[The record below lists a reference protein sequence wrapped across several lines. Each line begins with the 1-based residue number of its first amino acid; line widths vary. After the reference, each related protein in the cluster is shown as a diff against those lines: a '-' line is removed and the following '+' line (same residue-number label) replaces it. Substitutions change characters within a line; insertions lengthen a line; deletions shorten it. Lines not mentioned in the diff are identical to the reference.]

1 MEPYITEALVKAG
14 IELGTLTFKGTTTLV
29 NSKIQS
35 LKEERN
41 ADKLR
46 NTYDEIVNELLSER
60 EQAIRIAQAYK
71 EEYEKLLEKYYSSSR
86 TETEFKF
93 NNWQS

>member
-1 MEPYITEALVKAG
+1 MGYVPEIPDIALDKHTLRG
-14 IELGTLTFKGTTTLV
+14 QELGRGSEHF
-29 NSKIQS
+29 
-35 LKEERN
+35 LKE
-41 ADKLR
+41 ASK
-46 NTYDEIVNELLSER
+46 VFP
-60 EQAIRIAQAYK
+60 QAEVDNNYK